1 LIFLEHDLQ
10 MSEGRNREMERT
22 SKERIRQLKKDLNE
36 ERRRREE
43 ESGKAK
49 RTQDSLNDTTNQ
61 VLSIF
66 YLESLILDELIV
78 KK

>member
-1 LIFLEHDLQ
+1 

-61 VLSIF
+61 VLNLIF
-66 YLESLILDELIV
+66 S
-78 KK
+78 

>member
-1 LIFLEHDLQ
+1 

-61 VLSIF
+61 VLCNF
-66 YLESLILDELIV
+66 LILWMKLL
-78 KK
+78 